1 MNFKRIAIS
10 DKWLLFVS
18 QAVYN
23 LHNNS
28 SGRIARIFFLITY
41 IRLRIYNS
49 KYIIKVKGGCD
60 YVH

>member
-1 MNFKRIAIS
+1 MYETVNFS
-10 DKWLLFVS
+10 LKWLLFAS

-28 SGRIARIFFLITY
+28 SGRIARIFFLIAY

-49 KYIIKVKGGCD
+49 KYIIKVEGGCD
-60 YVH
+60 YVY